1 MIAFIINGIL
11 WRVRIVP
18 PTFPLL
24 LNYDGKFTLGCCD
37 NNTQTI
43 YIADG
48 LSERKFM
55 RVLGHEITHAAMYS
69 YDVSLT
75 YDQEEL
81 IADIVATYGNEIV
94 AVTNRVFN
102 KIKNREKL
110 VG

>member
-1 MIAFIINGIL
+1 
-11 WRVRIVP
+11 
-18 PTFPLL
+18 
-24 LNYDGKFTLGCCD
+24 
-37 NNTQTI
+37 
-43 YIADG
+43 
-48 LSERKFM
+48 M